1 MTMEVNF
8 ASPMLAAK
16 PDAEKKTSKGLVNEY
31 DLITYPKLAS
41 PKYDGIR
48 AVVRGGKLWS
58 RNGKLIPNVSLQKRF
73 GRKAYEGFDGELVA
87 GHATADFNYCQS
99 VIMSGAHE
107 DEDTVKFYVFDFLR
121 GNVAGYA
128 YAARM
133 KELAKAVIGGT
144 NSNDAYIVVVEGQ
157 EVRSQAEANI
167 REAELLMLGFEGM
180 MLRDPSGAHKAGR
193 STMREQGLIAI
204 KRFVQ
209 AEGRITG
216 YTEQETNTNEATVD
230 ELGRTKRSSAKAG
243 KVKNGKLGNV
253 KVEIIACSEAPEMV
267 GTENEVGTG
276 FNDDQRTIF
285 WQQRKGLIGQII
297 TFKFQAHGSK
307 DAARI
312 PVFIGF
318 RPDGA

>member
-1 MTMEVNF
+1 MTVF

-16 PDAEKKTSKGLVNEY
+16 PDAAKKTKKGLVNEY

-48 AVVRGGKLWS
+48 AVVRGGQLWS
-58 RNGKLIPNVSLQKRF
+58 RNGLLIPSLALQKRF

-87 GHATADFNYCQS
+87 GDATAEFNHNQS
-99 VIMSGAHE
+99 VIMKADHPE
-107 DEDTVKFYVFDFLR
+107 ADTVKFYVFDYLR

-133 KELAKAVIGGT
+133 EELKKAVIGGT
-144 NSNDAYIVVVEGQ
+144 NANDAYVVVVEGL

-180 MLRDPSGAHKAGR
+180 MLRDPAGAHKAGR
-193 STMREQGLIAI
+193 STMSAKEQGLIAI

-209 AEGRITG
+209 AEGRIID
-216 YTEQETNTNEATVD
+216 YTEQETNTNEATTD

-253 KVEIIACSEAPEMV
+253 KVEIIACSEAPHMV
-267 GTENEVGTG
+267 GSTNEVGTG
-276 FNDDQRTIF
+276 FDDDQRVVF
-285 WQQRKGLIGQII
+285 WKQRKGLLGQII
-297 TFKFQAHGSK
+297 TFKFQAHGTK